1 MPDLLIEVGCE
12 ELPSS
17 ACREII
23 DQAPALVGEAL
34 AAAGV
39 PEGWS
44 LRLSVAPRR
53 FAAHVAGLPEELAP
67 TSRTVRGPAAAA
79 AFDAAGAPTK
89 AALGFARG
97 QGVAVEELVVR
108 EDGGRDFVFAEIRGE
123 GRRMA
128 DLVPDV
134 AARLVG
140 GLRFSKTM
148 RWGAGTGLRFS
159 RPVRWIVAKL
169 DEETVPFA
177 LHGLTAG
184 DVSQGHRFLGGPA
197 VIGSAGAYADALEA
211 VAVIPSHESRRATIV
226 AGLDAAA
233 EAAGGAW
240 SDPGGKLEEVLFL
253 VEWPSVITGRFDAR
267 HLRLP
272 ARVLVT
278 AMQGHQRY
286 FPLQDESGAL
296 LPAFLAVSNGDP
308 AHADVITRGNEGVL
322 DARLQDAEFSFD
334 KDLEAGLDALD
345 RRLDAIVFHQR
356 LGSMAAKRDR
366 LVDGAAEVAAAVGAD
381 PDTREAAVAA
391 ARLAKADQGAVLVA
405 EFSELEGYVA
415 AEYARRAGVPEEVA
429 RAVEEHYLPEGAASP
444 PPASAAGAVLAA
456 AERIDN
462 LVGAFAVDEAPT
474 GSKDPYGLRRAA
486 LGLVRIALDRGW
498 DLDPRPL
505 LRAAYARLAA
515 QGADL
520 PVPSDETVARVGEF
534 LDDRL
539 VYLLGEEGI
548 GGEAVTAAIGA
559 RVGGL
564 TTTAAWARAIQAER
578 GGAPF
583 IAVWTA
589 STRLNRLARKA
600 PEDDVAIA
608 PGDDPGEAALRSA
621 VEAAAAPITTAQ
633 ERGDFAAALAAAEPL
648 AQAVD
653 RFFVDVLV
661 NADDPG
667 VRARRYAL
675 VRATADALGRVADF
689 DRITDVGGGAR

>member
-17 ACREII
+17 ACREIVA
-23 DQAPALVGEAL
+23 QAPALLGAAL

-44 LRLSVAPRR
+44 ATVSVAPRR
-53 FAAHVAGLPEELAP
+53 FAVQATGLPVELAS
-67 TSRTVRGPAAAA
+67 TSRTVRGPAAKA

-97 QGVAVEELVVR
+97 QGIPVEDLVVR
-108 EDGGRDFVFAEIRGE
+108 EDGGREFVFAELHAE
-123 GRRMA
+123 GRPMEE
-128 DLVPDV
+128 LVPDV
-134 AARLVG
+134 AAHLIG

-148 RWGAGTGLRFS
+148 RWGSGTGLRFS

-169 DEETVPFA
+169 DDRTVPFEI
-177 LHGLTAG
+177 HGLTAG
-184 DVSQGHRFLGGPA
+184 DVSQGHRFLGAPA
-197 VIGSAGAYADALEA
+197 TIASAATYVSALEQ
-211 VAVIPSHESRRATIV
+211 VAVIPSHEARRTSILAD
-226 AGLDAAA
+226 LDAAA
-233 EAAGGAW
+233 EAAGGTWA
-240 SDPGGKLEEVLFL
+240 DPGGKIEEVVFL
-253 VEWPSVITGRFDAR
+253 VEWPSVITGGFDER

-272 ARVLVT
+272 SRVLVT

-286 FPLQDESGAL
+286 FPLRDDDGGL
-296 LPAFLAVSNGDP
+296 LPKFLAVSNGDP
-308 AHADVITRGNEGVL
+308 AHAATITRGNEGVL

-334 KDLEAGLDALD
+334 KDLEAGLVALD
-345 RRLDAIVFHQR
+345 ARLDAIVFHKR
-356 LGSMAAKRDR
+356 LGTMAQKRDR
-366 LVDGAAEVAAAVGAD
+366 LVAGVLELADAVGAD
-381 PDTREAAVAA
+381 PATREAAEHA

-415 AEYARRAGVPEEVA
+415 AEYARREGVSDEVA
-429 RAVEEHYLPEGAASP
+429 EAVEQHYLPEGADSP
-444 PPASAAGAVLAA
+444 LPSNPAGALLAA
-456 AERIDN
+456 TERIDN

-498 DLDPRPL
+498 DVDPRPL
-505 LRAAYARLAA
+505 LEAAHARLAA

-520 PVPSDETVARVGEF
+520 ALPADATVDAIQAF
-534 LDDRL
+534 LGDRF
-539 VYLLGEEGI
+539 VYLLGEEGV
-548 GGEAVTAAIGA
+548 GAEAAAAAIGA
-559 RVGGL
+559 RLGGL
-564 TTTAAWARAIQAER
+564 TTTAAWARAIQSAR

-589 STRLNRLARKA
+589 STRLNRLARKG
-600 PEDDVAIA
+600 PDDEVPIT

-621 VEAAAAPITTAQ
+621 VEAAAVPIDAAHG
-633 ERGDFAAALAAAEPL
+633 RGDFDAALAAAEPL
-648 AQAVD
+648 ASAVD

-661 NADDPG
+661 NAEDPG

-675 VRATADALGRVADF
+675 VREAAGVLSQVADF
-689 DRITDVGGGAR
+689 ERVTDVGGAR